1 MEKRQKIFADTK
13 GVIMG
18 MYNQLQHDYDVMTMT
33 LPEDKKD
40 FVKKEI
46 KAVSEKLE
54 GESRKISLLY
64 ITNVLFPCFI
74 HNIIN
79 GFFFVP
85 VVTRF
90 EDKVQKI
97 VDFVGNLKAFDASLK
112 NMDAWMK
119 EADANLNEIKNASG
133 SMTPE
138 DRVSLT
144 MELEEDVAA
153 KVKVIEENIKIE
165 EELLPQGEN
174 VSRWLNYFTILF
186 QIYLQV

>member
-1 MEKRQKIFADTK
+1 MYLYYFQYLRSFYIIDVIFLCSA
-13 GVIMG
+13 
-18 MYNQLQHDYDVMTMT
+18 
-33 LPEDKKD
+33 
-40 FVKKEI
+40 
-46 KAVSEKLE
+46 
-54 GESRKISLLY
+54 
-64 ITNVLFPCFI
+64 
-74 HNIIN
+74 
-79 GFFFVP
+79 

-97 VDFVGNLKAFDASLK
+97 VDFVGNLKAFDLSLK
-112 NMDAWMK
+112 NIDAWMK

-153 KVKVIEENIKIE
+153 KVQVIQENIKTE

-174 VSRWLNYFTILF
+174 VSGCTNF
-186 QIYLQV
+186 

>member
-1 MEKRQKIFADTK
+1 M
-13 GVIMG
+13 
-18 MYNQLQHDYDVMTMT
+18 
-33 LPEDKKD
+33 
-40 FVKKEI
+40 
-46 KAVSEKLE
+46 
-54 GESRKISLLY
+54 
-64 ITNVLFPCFI
+64 
-74 HNIIN
+74 
-79 GFFFVP
+79 VP

-112 NMDAWMK
+112 NMDDWMK

>member
-1 MEKRQKIFADTK
+1 M
-13 GVIMG
+13 
-18 MYNQLQHDYDVMTMT
+18 
-33 LPEDKKD
+33 
-40 FVKKEI
+40 
-46 KAVSEKLE
+46 
-54 GESRKISLLY
+54 
-64 ITNVLFPCFI
+64 
-74 HNIIN
+74 
-79 GFFFVP
+79 
-85 VVTRF
+85 VTRF

-97 VDFVGNLKAFDASLK
+97 VDFVGNLKAFDSSLK
-112 NMDAWMK
+112 NIDAWMK

-174 VSRWLNYFTILF
+174 VSRWLNY
-186 QIYLQV
+186 

>member
-1 MEKRQKIFADTK
+1 M
-13 GVIMG
+13 
-18 MYNQLQHDYDVMTMT
+18 
-33 LPEDKKD
+33 
-40 FVKKEI
+40 
-46 KAVSEKLE
+46 
-54 GESRKISLLY
+54 
-64 ITNVLFPCFI
+64 
-74 HNIIN
+74 
-79 GFFFVP
+79 
-85 VVTRF
+85 
-90 EDKVQKI
+90 
-97 VDFVGNLKAFDASLK
+97 GNLKAFDASLK

-174 VSRWLNYFTILF
+174 VSRWLNY
-186 QIYLQV
+186 

>member
-1 MEKRQKIFADTK
+1 M
-13 GVIMG
+13 
-18 MYNQLQHDYDVMTMT
+18 
-33 LPEDKKD
+33 
-40 FVKKEI
+40 
-46 KAVSEKLE
+46 
-54 GESRKISLLY
+54 
-64 ITNVLFPCFI
+64 
-74 HNIIN
+74 
-79 GFFFVP
+79 
-85 VVTRF
+85 
-90 EDKVQKI
+90 
-97 VDFVGNLKAFDASLK
+97 GNLKAFDASLK

-174 VSRWLNYFTILF
+174 VSM
-186 QIYLQV
+186 

>member
-1 MEKRQKIFADTK
+1 
-13 GVIMG
+13 
-18 MYNQLQHDYDVMTMT
+18 MYY
-33 LPEDKKD
+33 
-40 FVKKEI
+40 FR
-46 KAVSEKLE
+46 A
-54 GESRKISLLY
+54 LY
-64 ITNVLFPCFI
+64 IILSM
-74 HNIIN
+74 

-174 VSRWLNYFTILF
+174 VSRWFNYLLNSSFSPF
-186 QIYLQV
+186 VAS